1 LTVFAVMYSFDTIFM
16 TFSQAIANSATAA
29 MVAAMSQP
37 WAAAQTVPAQVLNN
51 FGLLTDS
58 STGLGSILTLH
69 FSVIIS
75 FFICGACV
83 VLGFIGFFAAA
94 LLMLVQ
100 GYIGIAYSAFVLIL
114 APVLIPFG
122 LHESTEGMAWSYI
135 KGWLI
140 YGVLYLPL
148 LVVAMNLGSQLML
161 NAAVTIT
168 NQGLVADGG
177 SASLIAQ
184 IFSILAVPLAIIGI
198 IYVPN
203 AVLNKVL

>member
-1 LTVFAVMYSFDTIFM
+1 
-16 TFSQAIANSATAA
+16 
-29 MVAAMSQP
+29 
-37 WAAAQTVPAQVLNN
+37 
-51 FGLLTDS
+51 
-58 STGLGSILTLH
+58 
-69 FSVIIS
+69 
-75 FFICGACV
+75 
-83 VLGFIGFFAAA
+83 
-94 LLMLVQ
+94 
-100 GYIGIAYSAFVLIL
+100 
-114 APVLIPFG
+114 
-122 LHESTEGMAWSYI
+122 MAWSYI